1 MATMSFPP
9 ALIWL
14 AAGMVLLVAEVLAP
28 GVFLMWLGIAALATG
43 AVVQLLDPGLGVQAV
58 AFAIFAAL
66 SLTLAL
72 RIRGRRQPTTLNT
85 SQSGLVG
92 RMARVLVV
100 APELRVRI
108 GDSDW
113 SARLAKDTA
122 APEAGATLR
131 VVGVSGTTV
140 ILGDGHKPD

>member
-1 MATMSFPP
+1 MDMPP

-43 AVVQLLDPGLGVQAV
+43 VVVQVFEPGLGVQAV
-58 AFAIFAAL
+58 AFAVFAAAA
-66 SLTLAL
+66 LTAAL
-72 RIRGRRQPTTLNT
+72 KLRGRRQTSTLNT
-85 SQSGLVG
+85 SQSGLIG
-92 RMARVLVV
+92 RAARVLSV

-113 SARLAKDTA
+113 SARLARDTP
-122 APEAGATLR
+122 APEEGATLR

-140 ILGDGHKPD
+140 ILGDGAKEA